1 MRILIASITIFLFSI
16 SSTYAAI
23 DIDGKK
29 PTRLVT
35 YDHVM
40 SWALGLIIV
49 IALFFACIW
58 LMRKMGALPENSK
71 QKMRVISGLSLG
83 GREKVMLVQVGEKQI
98 VLGVSPG
105 RINNLLVLEDN
116 DRVVQETK
124 ERPAESEFSEKLK
137 QIMTGTLNE

>member
-1 MRILIASITIFLFSI
+1 MFSI

>member
-1 MRILIASITIFLFSI
+1 LRILIASITIFLFSI
-16 SSTYAAI
+16 SATYAAI

-71 QKMRVISGLSLG
+71 QKMRVIAGLSLG

-124 ERPAESEFSEKLK
+124 ERPAEGEFSEKLK

>member
-1 MRILIASITIFLFSI
+1 MRILTALTTIFLFSI
-16 SSTYAAI
+16 SSVCTAI
-23 DIDGKK
+23 EIDGKK
-29 PTRLVT
+29 PTKLVT
-35 YDHVM
+35 YDHVV

-71 QKMRVISGLSLG
+71 QKMRVIAGLSLG

-105 RINNLLVLEDN
+105 RINNLLVLENN
-116 DRVVQETK
+116 DRVDQETK
-124 ERPAESEFSEKLK
+124 ERPAEGEFSQKLK
-137 QIMTGTLNE
+137 QIMAGTLNE

>member
-1 MRILIASITIFLFSI
+1 LRILIASITIFLFSI

-71 QKMRVISGLSLG
+71 QKMRVIAGLSLG

-116 DRVVQETK
+116 DQVVQETK
-124 ERPAESEFSEKLK
+124 ERPAEGEFSEKLK

>member
-1 MRILIASITIFLFSI
+1 MRIITTITTIFLFSI
-16 SSTYAAI
+16 SSVCTAI
-23 DIDGKK
+23 EIDGKK
-29 PTRLVT
+29 PTKLVT
-35 YDHVM
+35 YDHVV
-40 SWALGLIIV
+40 SWAFGLIIV

-71 QKMRVISGLSLG
+71 QKMRVIAGLSLG
-83 GREKVMLVQVGEKQI
+83 GREKVILLEVGEKQL

-105 RINNLLVLEDN
+105 GINNLLVLEDN

-124 ERPAESEFSEKLK
+124 ERPAEGEFSQKLK

>member
-16 SSTYAAI
+16 SATYAAI

-71 QKMRVISGLSLG
+71 QKMRVIAGLSLG

-124 ERPAESEFSEKLK
+124 ERPAEGEFSEKLK

>member
-1 MRILIASITIFLFSI
+1 MRILIASTTIFLFSI

-71 QKMRVISGLSLG
+71 QKMRVIAGLSLG

-124 ERPAESEFSEKLK
+124 ERPAEGEFSQKLK

>member
-1 MRILIASITIFLFSI
+1 M
-16 SSTYAAI
+16 
-23 DIDGKK
+23 K
-29 PTRLVT
+29 PTKVVT
-35 YDHVM
+35 SDHVM

-71 QKMRVISGLSLG
+71 QKMRGIAGLSLG

-105 RINNLLVLEDN
+105 RINNLLVLEEN
-116 DRVVQETK
+116 DRVVQEVK
-124 ERPAESEFSEKLK
+124 ERDAESEFSQKLK

>member
-1 MRILIASITIFLFSI
+1 LGNLIASITVFLFSI
-16 SSTYAAI
+16 SSAYAAI

-35 YDHVM
+35 YDHVV

-71 QKMRVISGLSLG
+71 QKMRVIAGLSLG

-116 DRVVQETK
+116 DQVVQETK
-124 ERPAESEFSEKLK
+124 ERPAEGEFSEKLK

>member
-1 MRILIASITIFLFSI
+1 MRILTALTTIFLFSI
-16 SSTYAAI
+16 SSVCTAI
-23 DIDGKK
+23 EIDGKK
-29 PTRLVT
+29 QTKLVT

-71 QKMRVISGLSLG
+71 QKMRVIAGLSLG

-105 RINNLLVLEDN
+105 RINNLLVLENN
-116 DRVVQETK
+116 DRVDQETK
-124 ERPAESEFSEKLK
+124 ERPAEGEFSQKLK
-137 QIMTGTLNE
+137 QIMAGTLNE

>member
-1 MRILIASITIFLFSI
+1 LRIITTITAIFLFSI
-16 SSTYAAI
+16 SSVCTAI
-23 DIDGKK
+23 EIDGKK
-29 PTRLVT
+29 PTKLVT
-35 YDHVM
+35 YDHVV
-40 SWALGLIIV
+40 SCALGLIIV

-71 QKMRVISGLSLG
+71 QKMRVIAGLSLG
-83 GREKVMLVQVGEKQI
+83 GREKVILLEVGEKQL

-105 RINNLLVLEDN
+105 GINNLLVLEDN

-124 ERPAESEFSEKLK
+124 ERPAEGEFSQKLK

>member
-23 DIDGKK
+23 DIDGKN

-71 QKMRVISGLSLG
+71 QKMRVIAGLSLG

-124 ERPAESEFSEKLK
+124 ERPAEGEFSEKLK

>member
-1 MRILIASITIFLFSI
+1 MRVLIASIIIFLFSI
-16 SSTYAAI
+16 SSTYAAM
-23 DIDGKK
+23 DIDGMK
-29 PTRLVT
+29 PTKVVT
-35 YDHVM
+35 SDHVM

-71 QKMRVISGLSLG
+71 QKMRVIAGLSLG

-105 RINNLLVLEDN
+105 RINNLLVLEEN
-116 DRVVQETK
+116 DRVVQEVK
-124 ERPAESEFSEKLK
+124 ERDAESEFSQKLK

>member
-1 MRILIASITIFLFSI
+1 LRILIASITIFLFSI
-16 SSTYAAI
+16 SATYAAI

-71 QKMRVISGLSLG
+71 QKMRVIAGLSLG

-124 ERPAESEFSEKLK
+124 ERPAEGEFSQKLK

>member
-1 MRILIASITIFLFSI
+1 LRILTALTTIFLFSI
-16 SSTYAAI
+16 SSVCTAI
-23 DIDGKK
+23 EIDGKK
-29 PTRLVT
+29 PTKLVT
-35 YDHVM
+35 YDHVV

-71 QKMRVISGLSLG
+71 QKMRVIAGLSLG

-105 RINNLLVLEDN
+105 RINNLLVLENN
-116 DRVVQETK
+116 DRVDQETK
-124 ERPAESEFSEKLK
+124 ERPAEGKFSQKLK
-137 QIMTGTLNE
+137 QIMAGTLNE

>member
-1 MRILIASITIFLFSI
+1 LRILIASITIFLFSI
-16 SSTYAAI
+16 SATYAAI

-71 QKMRVISGLSLG
+71 QKMRVIAGLSLG

-116 DRVVQETK
+116 DQVVQETK
-124 ERPAESEFSEKLK
+124 ERPAEGEFSEKLK